1 MNQKKIVI
9 TSGYFNPIHSGH
21 MNLLREAKKLGD
33 FLVVIVNND
42 EQVKA
47 KGSIPFM
54 SVEERMS
61 IIQDLKHVD
70 EVFLS
75 VDSGKP
81 IAESLRAIAQ
91 KYLTHD
97 KQAHVELIFAKGGDR
112 SADNIPA
119 SETKVCKE
127 FNITVVNGVGGGKV
141 QSSSWLLNSIK
152 QSS

>member
-1 MNQKKIVI
+1 MGDKKIVI

-42 EQVKA
+42 DQVKA
-47 KGSIPFM
+47 KGSTPFM
-54 SVEERMS
+54 SAEERMT

-70 EVFLS
+70 AVFLS
-75 VDSGKP
+75 IDKDKP
-81 IAESLRAIAQ
+81 IADSLKAVA
-91 KYLTHD
+91 KMYPG
-97 KQAHVELIFAKGGDR
+97 ELIFAKGGDR
-112 SADNIPA
+112 SSDNIPE
-119 SETKVCKE
+119 SETQVCKE
-127 FNITVVNGVGGGKV
+127 FNIKIVNGVGGGKV